1 MMPSNANANSLTSK
15 SIFRHK
21 SRDFGDLWSS
31 IFDVCDLLKIEA
43 PNTIDQ
49 DQIQFQHRRFKAGQI
64 INFPN
69 DALNNLFLV
78 NCGFLKSSMSDDNG
92 NELVLGFP
100 MKGDLIGIDSLHK
113 QHHQTATITLS
124 DCDIILIPHS
134 VLISLT
140 QKYLQFGHALLKMM
154 SRELAR
160 EYTSL
165 GEQRTLS
172 AEAKV
177 GRFLCTMGD
186 RYAQLGYSARRFNL
200 RMSRHEIAN
209 YLGLAIETVSRVLCV
224 FHRMG
229 VITVKQREV
238 VIINADFL
246 RGLQKLPGKRC
257 RPLENSLDKGM
268 NKNSEE
274 EDYSSLTKIAC
285 AKNGIGKNGVGKN
298 AVAMNGLVMNGSPD
312 KRELK
317 SKKRQLMLAI
327 DHTRLVSTH
336 DCSV

>member
-1 MMPSNANANSLTSK
+1 MMSSNSITSR

-21 SRDFGDLWSS
+21 SPELGELWSS
-31 IFDVCDLLKIEA
+31 IFDVCDLLKIEV
-43 PNTIDQ
+43 PNSIDQ

-64 INFPN
+64 LNFPN
-69 DALNNLFLV
+69 DALTNLFLV

-113 QHHQTATITLS
+113 LHHQSATITLS
-124 DCDIILIPHS
+124 DCDIILIPHAL
-134 VLISLT
+134 LISLT
-140 QKYLQFGHALLKMM
+140 QKYLAFGHALLKMM

-177 GRFLCTMGD
+177 GRFLCMMGD

-246 RGLQKLPGKRC
+246 RGLQKLPGKRSK
-257 RPLENSLDKGM
+257 PLELSLEKCM
-268 NKNSEE
+268 NKNREE
-274 EDYSSLTKIAC
+274 MDYFSAVKKA
-285 AKNGIGKNGVGKN
+285 GKV
-298 AVAMNGLVMNGSPD
+298 P
-312 KRELK
+312 RELK
-317 SKKRQLMLAI
+317 SKKSQLGVKI
-327 DHTRLVSTH
+327 DHARFLTSH
-336 DCSV
+336 DCNV

>member
-1 MMPSNANANSLTSK
+1 
-15 SIFRHK
+15 
-21 SRDFGDLWSS
+21 
-31 IFDVCDLLKIEA
+31 
-43 PNTIDQ
+43 
-49 DQIQFQHRRFKAGQI
+49 
-64 INFPN
+64 
-69 DALNNLFLV
+69 
-78 NCGFLKSSMSDDNG
+78 
-92 NELVLGFP
+92 
-100 MKGDLIGIDSLHK
+100 
-113 QHHQTATITLS
+113 
-124 DCDIILIPHS
+124 
-134 VLISLT
+134 
-140 QKYLQFGHALLKMM
+140 
-154 SRELAR
+154 
-160 EYTSL
+160 
-165 GEQRTLS
+165 
-172 AEAKV
+172 
-177 GRFLCTMGD
+177 
-186 RYAQLGYSARRFNL
+186 
-200 RMSRHEIAN
+200 
-209 YLGLAIETVSRVLCV
+209 V

-257 RPLENSLDKGM
+257 RPLENSLEKGM